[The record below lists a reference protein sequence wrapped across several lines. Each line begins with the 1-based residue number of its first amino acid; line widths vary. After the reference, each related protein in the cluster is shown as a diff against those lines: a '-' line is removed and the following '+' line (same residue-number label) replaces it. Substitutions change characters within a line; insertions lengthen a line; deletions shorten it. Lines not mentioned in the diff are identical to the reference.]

1 MNLVVTTT
9 ATEGIHEVDGGF
21 NKCVV
26 CGINLKDKISN
37 TKIKLRYMDLS
48 DVDA

>member
-1 MNLVVTTT
+1 MNLVVTPT

-21 NKCVV
+21 IKCDV
-26 CGINLKDKISN
+26 CWINLKDKSEIQ
-37 TKIKLRYMDLS
+37 IKFRYMHLS